1 VKSKSDGDNLKGLN
15 ANGILLRLGVWRNH
29 MDSPIENY
37 WEARLGRLREE
48 LESNNFEVYS
58 AADGA
63 EAKRI
68 VQKEIIPTT
77 GVNRISWGG
86 SKTATDM
93 GLIRALKADTN
104 FEFLDPFEK
113 EISLEDSLERRRQ
126 AFLVDLFIT
135 GTNAL
140 TETGL
145 LVNLDRTGNRVA
157 AITFGPKVVVI
168 LVGRNKIV
176 SDLDEAFFRVKDYAA
191 PLVAM
196 RINAKTPCV
205 KTSFCEDCISPER
218 VCSAW
223 GIVEKSYP
231 KGRIKVVL
239 INQSLGF

>member
-1 VKSKSDGDNLKGLN
+1 MCRPDTHAFSNV
-15 ANGILLRLGVWRNH
+15 IMLLLVIWRNH
-29 MDSPIENY
+29 MDRSIENY
-37 WEARLGRLREE
+37 WEARLGHLKEE
-48 LESNNFEVYS
+48 LEVNNFDVYF

-63 EAKRI
+63 EAKKI
-68 VQKEIIPTT
+68 VQEEIVPKT
-77 GVNRISWGG
+77 GAKRISWGG
-86 SKTATDM
+86 SKTATDI
-93 GLIRALKADTN
+93 GLIQALKEDAN
-104 FEFLDPFEK
+104 LEFLDPFEK
-113 EISLEDSLERRRQ
+113 EIPLDDSLERRRQ

-176 SDLDEAFFRVKDYAA
+176 SDLNEAFLRVKDYAA

-196 RINAKTPCV
+196 RIKAKTPCV
-205 KTSFCEDCISPER
+205 KTSFCEDCKSPER

>member
-1 VKSKSDGDNLKGLN
+1 
-15 ANGILLRLGVWRNH
+15 
-29 MDSPIENY
+29 MDRPIEYY
-37 WEARLGRLREE
+37 WEVRLGRLKEK
-48 LESNNFEVYS
+48 LEANNFEVYL

-63 EAKRI
+63 EAKKI
-68 VQKEIIPTT
+68 VQEEIVSKT
-77 GVNRISWGG
+77 GAKRISWGG

-93 GLIRALKADTN
+93 GLIQALKEDTN
-104 FEFLDPFEK
+104 LEFLDPFEK
-113 EISLEDSLERRRQ
+113 GIPFDDSLARRRQ

-157 AITFGPKVVVI
+157 AITFGPKAVVI

-176 SDLDEAFFRVKDYAA
+176 SGLDEAFLRVKDYAA

-196 RINAKTPCV
+196 RIKAKTPCV
-205 KTSFCEDCISPER
+205 KTSFCEDCNSPER

-231 KGRIKVVL
+231 KGRIKVIL